1 MNIKTII
8 FSIFLA
14 LSSPVALAGTGH
26 SHAPVTQ
33 EQAEVNASKVVSTL
47 VQRGVIDKSWGEIQI
62 QQSEQK
68 QFGNQTEWVVS
79 YTNESVSDPGKRTLY
94 IFLTLSGEYLAA
106 NYTGK

>member
-1 MNIKTII
+1 MKINAII

-14 LSSPVALAGTGH
+14 LLSPVALAGAGH

-33 EQAEVNASKVVSTL
+33 QQAEVNASRVVSSL
-47 VQRGVIDKSWGEIQI
+47 AQRGVIDKSWEGTQVK
-62 QQSEQK
+62 QSEQK
-68 QFGNQTEWVVS
+68 QFGSQSEWVVS
-79 YTNESVSDPGKRTLY
+79 YSNESVSDPGKQTLY